1 MFGKSKKPKYYSL
14 SGILEK
20 NADYNIIFGERSNGK
35 TYACLAYMI
44 INYVETGEQSAYV
57 RRWRE
62 DLRGKRAESLFSGH
76 VANGFVSQVTKG
88 RTEPHTVSCP
98 MRWMTAQASS
108 SAPDTRNTKSPPMMR
123 PEQVRKKN

>member
-44 INYVETGEQSAYV
+44 INYVETGDADCGFVYRTDALLLDEENGV
-57 RRWRE
+57 IVE
-62 DLRGKRAESLFSGH
+62 DVDSSLHDPIVYPAAIMKDAPQAESAADFYEFLQTDFAKE
-76 VANGFVSQVTKG
+76 VFEKYGFNVK
-88 RTEPHTVSCP
+88 
-98 MRWMTAQASS
+98 
-108 SAPDTRNTKSPPMMR
+108 
-123 PEQVRKKN
+123 

>member
-76 VANGFVSQVTKG
+76 VAKRLCISGYERQV
-88 RTEPHTVSCP
+88 
-98 MRWMTAQASS
+98 Q
-108 SAPDTRNTKSPPMMR
+108 RNFLSFGKM
-123 PEQVRKKN
+123 VLVLL